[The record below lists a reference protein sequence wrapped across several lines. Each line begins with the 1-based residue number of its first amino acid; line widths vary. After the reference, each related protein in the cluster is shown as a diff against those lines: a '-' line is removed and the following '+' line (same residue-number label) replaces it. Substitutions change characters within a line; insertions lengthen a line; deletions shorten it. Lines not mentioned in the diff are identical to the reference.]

1 VVPNRIA
8 TISLLDSSG
17 KQTDLAAFRGRIVVL
32 ANFMTSCQEECP
44 ITTGAL
50 LNVEQAL
57 HAAHLTDRVSI
68 LEVSVDPWRDDP
80 SRLGA
85 YAKTFGVP
93 WTLLT
98 GSSVNLSKFWSWFG
112 SFYERVKEGNPPDVD
127 WETGKPYT
135 FDIVHSDEVFVLG
148 PSGNERALAEGNAN
162 VSGKLPKALEG
173 LLSAEGK
180 SDLYHP
186 GFGSWTPAELL
197 QQIGV
202 VLGRAIPG

>member
-1 VVPNRIA
+1 MSPVQAASRVVPNRIA

-80 SRLGA
+80 SRL
-85 YAKTFGVP
+85 
-93 WTLLT
+93 
-98 GSSVNLSKFWSWFG
+98 
-112 SFYERVKEGNPPDVD
+112 
-127 WETGKPYT
+127 
-135 FDIVHSDEVFVLG
+135 
-148 PSGNERALAEGNAN
+148 LA
-162 VSGKLPKALEG
+162 
-173 LLSAEGK
+173 
-180 SDLYHP
+180 
-186 GFGSWTPAELL
+186 
-197 QQIGV
+197 
-202 VLGRAIPG
+202 